1 MVFKFG
7 VALKP
12 RVCTMTLVSGL
23 SSRKG
28 HRQWTTLGCFG
39 SRTCKLLVD
48 GFQRV
53 IMADSASAG
62 LLQRA
67 APAVEIK
74 RRRRTKTPD
83 LVTLTNEAHR
93 GNMHLKRNL
102 HQHEQQPVR
111 KRFRC
116 KTSTHETREACR
128 RPKKPMD
135 PQNTAQTTEAK
146 RKKNNSTFYN
156 FILFL
161 SNWLVFN

>member
-1 MVFKFG
+1 
-7 VALKP
+7 
-12 RVCTMTLVSGL
+12 
-23 SSRKG
+23 
-28 HRQWTTLGCFG
+28 
-39 SRTCKLLVD
+39 
-48 GFQRV
+48 
-53 IMADSASAG
+53 MADSASAG

-116 KTSTHETREACR
+116 KTSTPETREACR
-128 RPKKPMD
+128 RPNRPMD
-135 PQNTAQTTEAK
+135 PQNLAQTREAK
-146 RKKNNSTFYN
+146 TKTKNAAGYRRRKAQRAADPALIKKESAARKAKRAADPALTKKENAARDRRRKAQTADAEYKNK
-156 FILFL
+156 
-161 SNWLVFN
+161 